1 MSRPRGFTDW
11 RPQRRTRVRLEAVLE
26 ILNHYRDHLPLTLRQ
41 IFYRLVGTDQLNKAE
56 TEYAN
61 LCELINRA
69 RRARII
75 PMNAIRDD
83 GFIGG
88 MGIRTGYLDVE
99 EFMQDVRGM
108 AGSYTRDRQDRQERR
123 LVLFCEAGGMVPQP
137 ERVATPYGV
146 PVKSS
151 GGFDSTTVKHAI
163 AEAWRHGPVT
173 VLHVG
178 DLDPSGECMFDAL
191 SEDVRAFS
199 EAFGGDVEFIRLA
212 VTHKHIALYD
222 LPTAPPK
229 QSSHQINKRMQVTTQ
244 AEALDPADL
253 ANIARDGIVNRM
265 DMVRYQQAVETEH
278 DEREALMSVISCMGK
293 SD

>member
-1 MSRPRGFTDW
+1 MARLDA
-11 RPQRRTRVRLEAVLE
+11 VRAILEQ
-26 ILNHYRDHLPLTLRQ
+26 YRDHLPLTLRQ

-75 PMNAIRDD
+75 PMDAIRDD

-88 MGIRTGYLDVE
+88 MGIRTGYANAE
-99 EFMQDVRGM
+99 EFIQDVRDM
-108 AGSYTRDRQDRQERR
+108 AGSYTRDRQAGQERR
-123 LVLFCEAGGMVPQP
+123 LVLFCEAGGMVPQL

-163 AEAWRHGPVT
+163 AKAWRHGPVT

-178 DLDPSGECMFDAL
+178 DFDPSGECMFGAL

-199 EAFGGDVEFIRLA
+199 ESFGGDVEFIRLA
-212 VTHKHIALYD
+212 VNAEHIALYD

-229 QSSHQINKRMQVTTQ
+229 AK
-244 AEALDPADL
+244 
-253 ANIARDGIVNRM
+253 
-265 DMVRYQQAVETEH
+265 
-278 DEREALMSVISCMGK
+278 
-293 SD
+293 